1 MRGNNTQRGKTMTR
15 EQAELLAMTIYQNHG
30 CEDLC
35 ELSDGQIG
43 FYLIDLGYEDTPENV
58 AKVREA

>member
-1 MRGNNTQRGKTMTR
+1 MTR